1 MDEKTFYESDNIKV
15 TSVRFIVNNQTYA
28 LSSVNS
34 VRVSEVDTIS
44 SYTAPALIAA
54 GGIVWVLFL
63 IAFKG
68 LPIYYLQPIAL
79 MVAGIYLLTRIKKN
93 SEYRVVLTTSSGE
106 NAVLRSNEKQEII
119 LVEKA
124 LNDAIV
130 YRG

>member
-15 TSVRFIVNNQTYA
+15 TNARFIVNNQTYA

-34 VRVSEVDTIS
+34 VKVCEVDVTS
-44 SYTAPALIAA
+44 SPAAPALLVA
-54 GGIVWVLFL
+54 GGIIWTLFL
-63 IAFKG
+63 IFSKG
-68 LPIYYLQPIAL
+68 SIIYYIQPIAL
-79 MVAGIYLLTRIKKN
+79 IVGGFYLAIRIKKKF
-93 SEYRVVLTTSSGE
+93 EYRVILTTSSGE
-106 NAVLRSNEKQEII
+106 NAALRSNNKQEIT

>member
-34 VRVSEVDTIS
+34 VRVSEVDTTS
-44 SYTAPALIAA
+44 SCTAPALIAA

-68 LPIYYLQPIAL
+68 RPIYYLQPIAL

>member
-15 TSVRFIVNNQTYA
+15 TSVRFVVNNQTYA

-34 VRVSEVDTIS
+34 VRVSEVDTTS

-68 LPIYYLQPIAL
+68 RQIYYLQPIAL

-93 SEYRVVLTTSSGE
+93 FEYKVVLTTSSGE

>member
-34 VRVSEVDTIS
+34 VRVSKVDTTS
-44 SYTAPALIAA
+44 SYAAPALIAA

-68 LPIYYLQPIAL
+68 SPFYYLQPIAL
-79 MVAGIYLLTRIKKN
+79 MVAGIYLLARIKKKL
-93 SEYRVVLTTSSGE
+93 EYRVVLTTSSGE
-106 NAVLRSNEKQEII
+106 NAVLRSNKKQEIT

-124 LNDAIV
+124 LNDAVV

>member
-34 VRVSEVDTIS
+34 VRVSEVDTTS
-44 SYTAPALIAA
+44 SYTAPALIAT

-68 LPIYYLQPIAL
+68 RPIYYLQPIAL

>member
-15 TSVRFIVNNQTYA
+15 TNARFIVNNQTYA

-34 VRVSEVDTIS
+34 IKVSEVDVTS
-44 SYTAPALIAA
+44 SPTAPAFLVA
-54 GGIVWVLFL
+54 GGIIWMLFFL
-63 IAFKG
+63 SKG
-68 LPIYYLQPIAL
+68 GIVDYIQPIGL
-79 MVAGIYLLTRIKKN
+79 IVVGFCLIIRIKKKF
-93 SEYRVVLTTSSGE
+93 EYRVILTTSSGE
-106 NAVLRSNEKQEII
+106 NAALRSNNKQEIT

>member
-34 VRVSEVDTIS
+34 VGVSEVDTTS
-44 SYTAPALIAA
+44 SCTAPALIAA

-68 LPIYYLQPIAL
+68 RPIYYLQPIAL
-79 MVAGIYLLTRIKKN
+79 MVAGVYLLTRIKKN

>member
-34 VRVSEVDTIS
+34 VRVSEVDTTS

-68 LPIYYLQPIAL
+68 RPIYYLQPIAL

>member
-15 TSVRFIVNNQTYA
+15 TNVRFIVNSQTYA

-34 VRVSEVDTIS
+34 VGVSEVDTTS
-44 SYTAPALIAA
+44 SCTAPALIAA
-54 GGIVWVLFL
+54 GGIIWMLFL

-68 LPIYYLQPIAL
+68 RPIYYLQPIAL

-93 SEYRVVLTTSSGE
+93 SEYRVVLTISSGE
-106 NAVLRSNEKQEII
+106 NAVLSSNEKQEII

>member
-15 TSVRFIVNNQTYA
+15 TNARFIVNNQTYA

-34 VRVSEVDTIS
+34 IKVCEVDVTS
-44 SYTAPALIAA
+44 SPTAPALLIA
-54 GGIVWVLFL
+54 GGIVWMLFFL
-63 IAFKG
+63 SKG
-68 LPIYYLQPIAL
+68 GIVDYIQPIVL
-79 MVAGIYLLTRIKKN
+79 IVVGFCLVIRIKKKF
-93 SEYRVVLTTSSGE
+93 EYRVILTTSSGE
-106 NAVLRSNEKQEII
+106 NAALRSNNKQEIT

>member
-1 MDEKTFYESDNIKV
+1 MDEKTFYESDSIKV
-15 TSVRFIVNNQTYA
+15 TSARFVVSNQTYA

-34 VRVSEVDTIS
+34 VKVSEVDITS
-44 SYTAPALIAA
+44 SRTAPALLAV
-54 GGIVWVLFL
+54 GGVVWVLFL

-68 LPIYYLQPIAL
+68 DPIYYLQSVAL
-79 MVAGIYLLTRIKKN
+79 IVMGIYLLTRIKRKF
-93 SEYRVVLTTSSGE
+93 EYRVMLTTSSGE
-106 NAVLRSNEKQEII
+106 SAALRSNERQEIL

>member
-15 TSVRFIVNNQTYA
+15 TSVRFVVNNQTYA

-34 VRVSEVDTIS
+34 VGVSEVDTTS

-68 LPIYYLQPIAL
+68 RPIYYLQPIAL
-79 MVAGIYLLTRIKKN
+79 MVAGIYLLARIKKN

>member
-34 VRVSEVDTIS
+34 VRVSEVDTTS
-44 SYTAPALIAA
+44 LYTAPALIAA

-68 LPIYYLQPIAL
+68 RPIYYLQPIAL

>member
-15 TSVRFIVNNQTYA
+15 TSVRFIVNNQTCA

-34 VRVSEVDTIS
+34 VGVSEVDTTS
-44 SYTAPALIAA
+44 SYTAPALIAT
-54 GGIVWVLFL
+54 GGIVWVFFL

-68 LPIYYLQPIAL
+68 RPIYYLQPIAL

>member
-15 TSVRFIVNNQTYA
+15 TNARFIVNNQTYA

-34 VRVSEVDTIS
+34 IKVCEVDVTS
-44 SYTAPALIAA
+44 SPTGPAFLVA
-54 GGIVWVLFL
+54 GGIIWMLFFL
-63 IAFKG
+63 SKG
-68 LPIYYLQPIAL
+68 GIVDYIQPIGL
-79 MVAGIYLLTRIKKN
+79 IVVGFCLIIRIKNKF
-93 SEYRVVLTTSSGE
+93 EYRVILTTSSGE
-106 NAVLRSNEKQEII
+106 NAALRSNNKQEIT